1 MVLEQLKNSVPE
13 QVATYI
19 TEPKAKAP
27 REAAVLANEYVLTHI
42 GSCEITGDTVYKND
56 HYSRAGKIKMA
67 GAGFQKFSQG
77 GRSSAANSDTCRY
90 YQARGHWKKE
100 CPLLKPRGLLVR

>member
-42 GSCEITGDTVYKND
+42 GSCEITGDTVYKNY
-56 HYSRAGKIKMA
+56 YSRAGKIKMA